1 MDETRVIID
10 STPEPKRLY
19 RSRTNSVIAGV
30 CGGLGEF
37 LGIDPTLIRLLWII
51 AGFLGGSGLLAYIVL
66 AIVIPEESPEHA
78 QSKVISPGWGAG
90 WQQGLNSVNVGLLVG
105 LALVV
110 LGGILLLD
118 SLNLIPAFV
127 YRLWHLFWRLF
138 WPLMLIGLGL
148 VMLLGLSGQ
157 AWRQRGGLRRG
168 QPLRRSSD
176 RIVAGVCGGLAEYLG
191 VDPTLVRVLWVFG
204 TLISLGM
211 IGVLAY
217 IILMVVMPE
226 GDAPITRL

>member
-51 AGFLGGSGLLAYIVL
+51 AAFLGGSGLLAYIVL

-78 QSKVISPGWGAG
+78 QSKVVGPGWGAG

-105 LALVV
+105 LALVI

-138 WPLMLIGLGL
+138 WPLTLIGLGL

-157 AWRQRGGLRRG
+157 AWRQRSGLHRG

-204 TLISLGM
+204 TLVSLGM

-217 IILMVVMPE
+217 LILMIVMPE